1 MTTLTFGKYK
11 GTDTKD
17 IPTDY
22 LEWGVEN
29 LYSQKWNKAF
39 RDELNRRNA
48 ETKNLLEVDP
58 DELLKKLEDEELKK
72 LQREIAE
79 SGCEHEYDYY
89 DEYSEAKN
97 QAKKKLLALQAKKA
111 LDTLKTEY
119 AGLLNLDLRMMD
131 MMENE
136 YHCER
141 LSRRNFANDK
151 KYSIAMEYFKKRNA
165 LLEVAMYQYF

>member
-1 MTTLTFGKYK
+1 MATLTFGKYK
-11 GTDTKD
+11 GIDTKD

-39 RDELNRRNA
+39 KDELNRRSK

-58 DELLKKLEDEELKK
+58 DELLKKLEAEELKN

-79 SGCEHEYDYY
+79 SGAAHEYDFF
-89 DEYSEAKN
+89 DEYSEAEN
-97 QAKKKLLALQAKKA
+97 QAKKKLLALQAEKA
-111 LDTLKTEY
+111 LDALKIEY

-141 LSRRNFANDK
+141 LSRRNFASEK
-151 KYSIAMEYFKKRNA
+151 KYSIAMEYFQKKHD